1 VSQQIRALIVDDEPL
16 ARDRIRMLLAG
27 VSDVTVVGEAGD
39 GHSAINGIRE
49 LHPDLLFLDVQMPEI
64 DGFGVLQAIGSEQMP
79 VTVFVTAYDQYAIKA
94 FDVSAVDYLL
104 KPFDRDRFIR
114 ALARARKQIPPVPS
128 QESGESADLEARLL
142 TLLRNVG
149 ANDYLERLVI
159 KSGGRVSFLK
169 TDEVDWIEAAGNY
182 VRLHAARDTHMLR
195 ETMTALEARLDPRK
209 FVRIHRG
216 AVVNLE
222 RIKELQPLFH
232 GDHQVTLRDGSR
244 LTLSRNYRE
253 NLERVLGRS
262 L

>member
-1 VSQQIRALIVDDEPL
+1 MSPKIRAVIVDDEPL
-16 ARDRIRMLLAG
+16 ARDRVRMLLAG
-27 VSDVTVVGEAGD
+27 VEDIAVVGEFGD
-39 GHSAINGIRE
+39 GRSAANGIRE
-49 LHPDLLFLDVQMPEI
+49 LCPDLLFLDVQMPEV
-64 DGFGVLQAIGSEQMP
+64 DGFGVLHLVGAEQMP
-79 VTVFVTAYDQYAIKA
+79 VTVFVTAYDQYALKA

-104 KPFDRDRFIR
+104 KPFDRERFLR
-114 ALARARKQIPPVPS
+114 ALARARKQIP
-128 QESGESADLEARLL
+128 SADSQARLL
-142 TLLRNVG
+142 SLLQHVAKN
-149 ANDYLERLVI
+149 AFMERLVI
-159 KSGGRVSFLK
+159 KSAGRISFLK

-182 VRLHAARDTHMLR
+182 VRLHVAREPHMLR
-195 ETMTALEARLDPRK
+195 ETMSAIEGKLDPGK

-244 LTLSRNYRE
+244 LTLSRSYRE